1 MSVVSCPRCQIALKK
16 ARLGLICR
24 NCEGCWLRFEEFD
37 RAVLASEDSLVGA
50 GLKATLSP
58 DSPEIDLTPAV
69 HCPIC
74 TKRCRRF
81 PYLVDS
87 GIIVDA
93 CSKHGMWLDDGE
105 LSAIRTYCRLN
116 DCMPDEP
123 KKKVGLFARL
133 FGKKA

>member
-24 NCEGCWLRFEEFD
+24 KCEGCWFRFGELD
-37 RAVLASEDSLVGA
+37 RAIAASESALIGA
-50 GLKATLSP
+50 GLKATLESDSPQIDLSP
-58 DSPEIDLTPAV
+58 DV
-69 HCPIC
+69 YCPIC
-74 TKRCRRF
+74 TKKCRRF

-105 LSAIRTYCRLN
+105 LSAIRSYCRLN
-116 DCMPDEP
+116 GVMPDIP
-123 KKKVGLFARL
+123 KKKVGFFAKL